1 MKSLSAKTFQCGV
14 TVQGLTTLSGTVYL
28 TALTNTATW
37 DYVVVGT
44 TAQGQLYTR
53 TYAQLMSD
61 ITSGIGLSGYVPTSR
76 TLTING
82 VSYDLTAN
90 RSWTISTVDYTSRL
104 QHQVKAGVAINKG
117 QAVYVTSAD
126 GTNMIV
132 GLASNASEATSSKTM
147 GLLDATVSTNG
158 FANVVTEGLLA
169 GLDTSTAG
177 TEGDPVWL
185 GTGGNLIYG
194 LINKPYAPAHLVFI
208 GIVTRK
214 NANNGEIFVKV
225 QNGFELK
232 EIHDVDL
239 ITSAPTAG
247 QLLRYNSDG
256 LWKNWSPNYLTAEAD
271 TLATVTGR
279 GATTN
284 TSITVGPDLIVQAD
298 GSVNYTASR
307 LWLNSHNNYRGAG
320 VHMSGVGSTWFAG
333 TPYTDFD
340 GGYVIARTGTSNDV
354 SSAQYSNALLTVKSS
369 GNVGIGT
376 SSPSHNLHL
385 YGAGDR
391 IIKIE
396 NTGTYLM
403 YVGLLSNE
411 GYIGSTNATP
421 LGFYTNNVN
430 RIYINTSGNVGIGT
444 TSPASRFQSNNV
456 STYNSSTP
464 TGAILASNLAGGNAV
479 IDIGVDATYL
489 GYIQSRNILNTT
501 PYNLLLNPI
510 GGNVGIGTTTTGSK
524 LHVLLNGNTS
534 GGPTGN
540 VASFQNSS
548 PGNNAYISLFGA
560 YNAEAGIIFTDESEQ
575 YKGKIGYN
583 NISEYMYFQ
592 TDGSEKV
599 RITAAGNVGIGTTA
613 PAEKLHVT
621 QNIALGLTGGSIGDT
636 NNILFPTVNGTHAG
650 VPNGI
655 YYTKK
660 GNWGGQID
668 IRTSYDWG
676 YSTDNAKISLNGAE
690 GNGITF
696 STGASALGSTER
708 VRITYDGNVG
718 IGTTGPAAA
727 LHTIGT
733 GIVNIVQS
741 SNDVSY
747 TQYYNTSTGGGGTGN
762 GLTVGVNGLDAY
774 VFNREIS
781 NLILG
786 TADTEA
792 IRITSTQNVGIGT
805 TDTNLARLRVIG
817 QGGVGNA
824 AIMSDYGNTAVLG
837 EVSTIAH
844 RGGQW
849 HTLYVSESG
858 GSATNAVYVTGTK
871 PVILN
876 AGNVGIGTT
885 SPGYKLDISTT
896 SGTSVFR
903 TSDTTTAYK
912 SFSIDYSSSFITQV
926 NFGLFGRFEYEG
938 NGGVLSIENRSTQA
952 GSSMMRFVMG
962 TTERMRITDTGNVG
976 IGTTSPAY
984 KLDVN
989 GSIRTSGVNG
999 LYIDAS
1005 ANFGDNSGANF
1016 DILNL
1021 GSTRALRILAT
1032 TVGGW
1037 GNILLNPYGANVG
1050 IGTTAPTNRL
1060 QIGSIGSSGYG
1071 GNDLAI
1077 GNGTQVMAF
1086 YQSATVSTWYTN
1098 TSFSLMP
1105 SGSGSVGYVGIG
1117 TLTPSTLLD
1126 VSGVITA
1133 TGGNSTNWNTAYG
1146 WGNHA
1151 SASYVPQ
1158 ARTLTIN
1165 GTSYDL
1171 SANRSWTIA
1180 TTTPGGSDTQ
1190 VQYNSSGSLAGASA
1204 LTYNSTTNRV
1214 GINQASPG
1222 YDLDVNGQ
1230 VRVQDKLRIGTGNG
1244 VVHMS
1249 STATINASATTVVWA
1264 QTVSVGMCAFIEY
1277 YILNNNSLTDQRAG
1291 TIMVTWN
1298 QSGTPTI
1305 AHTETTTPDI
1315 GSTTSINFTSSLVGS
1330 DARINAVNSSAN
1342 PYTIVMSYKYF

>member
-104 QHQVKAGVAINKG
+104 QHVVKAGVAINKG

-169 GLDTSTAG
+169 GLDTSAAG

-214 NANNGEIFVKV
+214 NSNNGEIFVKV

-599 RITAAGNVGIGTTA
+599 RITAAGNVGIGTTSPVSKLTVTNGNIEIQSDGSSSMTNYLKIGTHTGGSWGSYISA
-613 PAEKLHVT
+613 SSFYNSNLNTNLRLGVSNSGTLIDVISITSVGDVGIGTTSPTAKLHVV
-621 QNIALGLTGGSIGDT
+621 GE
-636 NNILFPTVNGTHAG
+636 
-650 VPNGI
+650 
-655 YYTKK
+655 TK
-660 GNWGGQID
+660 
-668 IRTSYDWG
+668 
-676 YSTDNAKISLNGAE
+676 L
-690 GNGITF
+690 
-696 STGASALGSTER
+696 TGASAAYTFFDQANATYYSVWYR
-708 VRITYDGNVG
+708 NNNITYLYDSYLNSTPFVINSSGNVG
-718 IGTTGPAAA
+718 IGTTSPVTNAAYNKVVHINSTSGLGAVLKLTDTTTGTAAA
-727 LHTIGT
+727 DGFELLQYG
-733 GIVNIVQS
+733 V
-741 SNDVSY
+741 DSY
-747 TQYYNTSTGGGGTGN
+747 
-762 GLTVGVNGLDAY
+762 LL
-774 VFNREIS
+774 NRENGRMLFYTNNNQRMVIDD
-781 NLILG
+781 G
-786 TADTEA
+786 G
-792 IRITSTQNVGIGT
+792 NVGIGT
-805 TDTNLARLRVIG
+805 ASPTTLFHIHSTTADTILNVKSTVG
-817 QGGVGNA
+817 QGQIRLDGA
-824 AIMSDYGNTAVLG
+824 ATDWSELNYFKAGTRTFGISVQHSVDKLFIHGAS
-837 EVSTIAH
+837 EVNNPFIT
-844 RGGQW
+844 
-849 HTLYVSESG
+849 V
-858 GSATNAVYVTGTK
+858 TNS
-871 PVILN
+871 
-876 AGNVGIGTT
+876 GNVGIGTT
-885 SPGYKLDISTT
+885 SPGHPLEIY
-896 SGTSVFR
+896 
-903 TSDTTTAYK
+903 
-912 SFSIDYSSSFITQV
+912 
-926 NFGLFGRFEYEG
+926 
-938 NGGVLSIENRSTQA
+938 GGSMDPSLAAA
-952 GSSMMRFVMG
+952 GSSLLSINSLGVELAIG
-962 TTERMRITDTGNVG
+962 RMVTPPHSIWLQGKHATINDLTYPLVLNPLGGNVG
-976 IGTTSPAY
+976 IG
-984 KLDVN
+984 
-989 GSIRTSGVNG
+989 
-999 LYIDAS
+999 
-1005 ANFGDNSGANF
+1005 
-1016 DILNL
+1016 
-1021 GSTRALRILAT
+1021 
-1032 TVGGW
+1032 
-1037 GNILLNPYGANVG
+1037 
-1050 IGTTAPTNRL
+1050 
-1060 QIGSIGSSGYG
+1060 
-1071 GNDLAI
+1071 
-1077 GNGTQVMAF
+1077 
-1086 YQSATVSTWYTN
+1086 N
-1098 TSFSLMP
+1098 TS
-1105 SGSGSVGYVGIG
+1105 
-1117 TLTPSTLLD
+1117 PSTLLD

-1171 SANRSWTIA
+1171 SANRSWTI
-1180 TTTPGGSDTQ
+1180 TTTTAAGSDTQ

-1204 LTYNSTTNRV
+1204 LIYNSTTNRV

-1249 STATINASATTVVWA
+1249 STATINASATTIVWA
-1264 QTVSVGMCAFIEY
+1264 QNVSVGMCAFIEY

-1291 TIMVTWN
+1291 TIIVTWN

-1305 AHTETTTPDI
+1305 THTETTTPDI
-1315 GSTTSINFTSSLVGS
+1315 GSTVTVNFTSSLVGS

-1342 PYTIVMSYKYF
+1342 PYTMVMSYKYF